1 MCIII
6 VMYKY
11 IHTWLNLYKYVL
23 HTGTPRTS
31 ARRHLSH
38 VLCSV
43 SVVCLPLALV
53 LLVVSSAVLGKYSR
67 IPTLTKDFEI
77 FAGDMIEL
85 GDTDIHLYDLVSFSA
100 EKPAA
105 INYSLFYT
113 SCKRVATSPNSSF
126 SGLNSYIP
134 GNLKPRWVEP
144 EGSRGYFARKS
155 TLVFQLSAFGPV
167 FLSNCSAALYLFDS
181 ASDLDDFI
189 YNNSHPTA
197 NHLLCICINVS
208 NTTSNSKET
217 PEESSTYHTRSIYN
231 QQKCVNSTPYTYHIN
246 GSTYIYIGIFIA
258 GVTNVTYNISGT
270 QYIYNASNYNK
281 SCDHTNCTVSIDKP
295 LCSLE
300 EDCDVC
306 SLAYMH
312 KNSDSDTP
320 EKVTY
325 VTHKASYDI
334 TVSFPHNLYQLVFLA
349 TGCVAITLV
358 CVAICFCAFYVHASN
373 CYK

>member
-1 MCIII
+1 M
-6 VMYKY
+6 
-11 IHTWLNLYKYVL
+11 
-23 HTGTPRTS
+23 
-31 ARRHLSH
+31 
-38 VLCSV
+38 
-43 SVVCLPLALV
+43 
-53 LLVVSSAVLGKYSR
+53 LVVSSAVLGKYSR
-67 IPTLTKDFEI
+67 VPTLTKDFEI
-77 FAGDMIEL
+77 FAGDTIEL

-100 EKPAA
+100 KQPAA

-113 SCKRVATSPNSSF
+113 PCNKMATSPNSSF
-126 SGLNSYIP
+126 SGLNSYIRG
-134 GNLKPRWVEP
+134 GNLKPKWAGL
-144 EGSRGYFARKS
+144 EGGRGYFARKS

-167 FLSNCSAALYLFDS
+167 FLSNCSAALYLFDN
-181 ASDLDDFI
+181 ATDLDDFM
-189 YNNSHPTA
+189 YDSHAKA

-208 NTTSNSKET
+208 NTISNSKEM
-217 PEESSTYHTRSIYN
+217 PESSTYHTGRSMYN
-231 QQKCVNSTPYTYHIN
+231 QQKCVNNSTPYTYHIN
-246 GSTYIYIGIFIA
+246 GSTYIYIGLFIA
-258 GVTNVTYNISGT
+258 GAIGGKTVTNVTYNISGT

-312 KNSDSDTP
+312 KKSGSDTR
-320 EKVTY
+320 ELVTY

-358 CVAICFCAFYVHASN
+358 FVTICFCVFYVHAS
-373 CYK
+373 YK